1 MTDSCAKPGPMTIDE
16 AHARLLRAVVPMTAH
31 ETIAISEA
39 AGRVLAQDQYATV
52 DVPPA
57 DNSAMDGF
65 ALRLTDLLA
74 TSGHTLPISQ
84 RIPAGISPLP
94 LVPGTAARIFTGAE
108 IPAGADTV
116 VIQENCTHDAA
127 HVTVQ
132 ITPTTTRPRV
142 GDNIRSRGQ
151 DMTAGTVIVARN
163 ALLGPAQIGVLAA
176 TGIAQLPVWRRLRV
190 AIFSTGDEL
199 LEPGSAPEPGR
210 IYNSNRYALRAYLA
224 LLGVE
229 VIDLGVVADRLE
241 ATIAALQ
248 TAAQQADLV
257 ITTGGASVGE
267 EDHLQEALTA
277 IGQVDLWK
285 VAIKPGKPLLCG
297 HVLVDGNANARAASP
312 QQQAGPVKV
321 PVLGLPG
328 NPVSVAV
335 TFLVFAVPLLRV
347 LQGAVWR
354 APQPVPLPANFQVP
368 RADSRTE
375 YLRVRVVTGP
385 DGIAR
390 LERFPNQSSG
400 VLTSM
405 AWADGFAVVPA
416 GTVVSAGDPVGFL
429 AFSVLLAPF

>member
-1 MTDSCAKPGPMTIDE
+1 MQNTLVGGGHAPDRRLMTIDE

-74 TSGHTLPISQ
+74 TSDHTLPISQ

-176 TGIAQLPVWRRLRV
+176 TGIAQVPVWRRLRV
-190 AIFSTGDEL
+190 AILSTGDEL
-199 LEPGSAPEPGR
+199 LEPGVAALPGR

-224 LLGVE
+224 LPGVE
-229 VIDLGVVADRLE
+229 VIDFGVVADRRD

-248 TAAQQADLV
+248 MAAQQADLI

-267 EDHLQEALTA
+267 EDHLHAALTA
-277 IGQVDLWK
+277 IGQVDLWN
-285 VAIKPGKPLLCG
+285 VAIKPGKPLLFG
-297 HVLVDGNANARAASP
+297 HVVRAGA
-312 QQQAGPVKV
+312 AAI

-375 YLRVRVVTGP
+375 YLRVRVVIGP
-385 DGIAR
+385 DGTAQ

-400 VLTSM
+400 VFTSM

-416 GTVVSAGDPVGFL
+416 GTVVAAGDPVGFL